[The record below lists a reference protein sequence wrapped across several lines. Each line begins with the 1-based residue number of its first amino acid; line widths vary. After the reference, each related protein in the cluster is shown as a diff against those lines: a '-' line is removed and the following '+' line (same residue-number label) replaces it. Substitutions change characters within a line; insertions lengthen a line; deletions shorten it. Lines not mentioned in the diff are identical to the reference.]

1 MANLKVK
8 TIVEV
13 VSDIETND
21 YDVDYTIEDILQ
33 DIRSQAKVIVADAI
47 DNDTA
52 NVTTITLESV
62 LDGT

>member
-33 DIRSQAKVIVADAI
+33 DIRSQAKVIVTDAI